1 MIAFGWERAF
11 TFEIYVV
18 NQRVTALSARGDA
31 IELLVH
37 VFAISRLCHHF
48 GQSILQ
54 TRDEKLRLEI
64 DGIDE
69 ELAQLFHFR
78 RIDCLLKLGTGI
90 PWAEGVVPGEKK
102 LGQFRAV
109 GRNKANKLRKTFIE
123 RAA

>member
-48 GQSILQ
+48 GESILQ
-54 TRDEKLRLEI
+54 TRDEELRLEI

-69 ELAQLFHFR
+69 EPAQLFHLR
-78 RIDCLLKLGTGI
+78 RIECLLKLGTGI
-90 PWAEGVVPGEKK
+90 PWAGCVEPRGKK
-102 LGQFRAV
+102 VR
-109 GRNKANKLRKTFIE
+109 
-123 RAA
+123 